1 VIRRSGSII
10 RPSHVFRLPMK
21 LSRAV
26 CSAVVS
32 RSLVLLLAV
41 VAAAAGAVAGAT
53 AAAGQSLPPGAGGP
67 GTLGVSV
74 KGSTVVRL
82 DSVLFASVR
91 SSGAKVRAGK
101 PATPTKTGVK
111 FRVSSVAVGTDGE
124 SYLLRHKGS
133 MRVSTRTRSV
143 TLKSPTASVSGATG
157 QGAMTAVVG
166 TKRVRVATLQ
176 IDIGR
181 LEQTG
186 TGIDADNVNLAM
198 TARLATEL
206 NRVLGTNT
214 LTEGTTL
221 GKATV
226 RVVTES

>member
-1 VIRRSGSII
+1 MNV
-10 RPSHVFRLPMK
+10 
-21 LSRAV
+21 SRAV

-32 RSLVLLLAV
+32 RSRSLSLAAVLATAAV
-41 VAAAAGAVAGAT
+41 AAGATVAT
-53 AAAGQSLPPGAGGP
+53 GQSPPTGPSGPGGP
-67 GTLGVSV
+67 GTLGVSI

-82 DSVLFASVR
+82 DQVLFATVS

-101 PATPTKTGVK
+101 PATATKTGVK
-111 FRVSSVAVGTDGE
+111 FRVSSVAAGVDGQ

-133 MRVSTRTRSV
+133 MRISTRTRSV
-143 TLKSPTASVSGATG
+143 ALKNPTASVGVDTG
-157 QGAMTAVVG
+157 QGEMTAVIG
-166 TKRVRVATLQ
+166 TKRVRIATLQ

-186 TGIDADNVNLAM
+186 SGINADNVNLAM

-226 RVVTES
+226 RVITEA

>member
-1 VIRRSGSII
+1 M
-10 RPSHVFRLPMK
+10 HVF
-21 LSRAV
+21 RAV

-32 RSLVLLLAV
+32 RSSVLLLAA
-41 VAAAAGAVAGAT
+41 VAAVAGAAT
-53 AAAGQSLPPGAGGP
+53 GSTVATGQTLPPGAGGP
-67 GTLGVSV
+67 GTLGVSI

-82 DSVLFASVR
+82 DSVLFSTVR

-111 FRVSSVAVGTDGE
+111 FRVTSVAAGADGQ

-133 MRVSTRTRSV
+133 MRISTRTRSV
-143 TLKSPTASVSGATG
+143 ALKNPTASVSGETG
-157 QGAMTAVVG
+157 QGEMTAVIG
-166 TKRVRVATLQ
+166 KNRVRIATLQ

-186 TGIDADNVNLAM
+186 TGINADNVNLAM

-206 NRVLGTNT
+206 NRVLRTNR
-214 LTEGTTL
+214 LTEGTTF

-226 RVVTES
+226 RVITEA